1 MACIGPWGDAS
12 KQTGHEVCATIV
24 KLAGAGVM
32 NSTVYD
38 KLSSHTHLLP
48 WTLITP
54 NWFILSVYRLAHL
67 ERLAAI
73 IYEP

>member
-1 MACIGPWGDAS
+1 VACIGPWGDAS

-24 KLAGAGVM
+24 KLAGAM
-32 NSTVYD
+32 DSTAYD
-38 KLSSHTHLLP
+38 NLSSHTHLLQ

-73 IYEP
+73 IFEP